1 MVNASDGMV
10 SPLEWVVT
18 SLDGVMSDFK
28 YCEGLKRG
36 GSDWKKSSK
45 SSRQEMRKRE

>member
-36 GSDWKKSSK
+36 GSDWKKSS
-45 SSRQEMRKRE
+45 RQEMRKRE